1 MSATIGRP
9 LAAGWFR
16 FANAA
21 PARSAP
27 ELSQVLQDRPPPF
40 GGAPD
45 HSRAFQVAGV
55 PDCENTQQPVN
66 PKEKIPMPDNMRIVR
81 LTQVRLTRA
90 QAHRLI
96 ETYGCGDVPRED
108 ALERVTEATVTAYDA
123 PRGDRV
129 ELDTNVS
136 GEPVS
141 WLAQD
146 EIDRLIFEHREP
158 PPRRGGCPRS
168 RRRPKATSSPRPTAT
183 IRGCPGA
190 AGGAW
195 PASRPLDFAA
205 ECPRRVT
212 WRADDPHR

>member
-1 MSATIGRP
+1 
-9 LAAGWFR
+9 
-16 FANAA
+16 
-21 PARSAP
+21 
-27 ELSQVLQDRPPPF
+27 
-40 GGAPD
+40 
-45 HSRAFQVAGV
+45 
-55 PDCENTQQPVN
+55 
-66 PKEKIPMPDNMRIVR
+66 MPDTMRIVR

-146 EIDRLIFEHREP
+146 EIDRLIFDTESTP
-158 PPRRGGCPRS
+158 PPGGLPSQPPPDGHPISTDARAWQRLWRDGDIITEADGDDPGMPRRG
-168 RRRPKATSSPRPTAT
+168 RRKRMARVTSLG
-183 IRGCPGA
+183 IRGRVS
-190 AGGAW
+190 
-195 PASRPLDFAA
+195 PARTVA
-205 ECPRRVT
+205 RR
-212 WRADDPHR
+212 

>member
-1 MSATIGRP
+1 
-9 LAAGWFR
+9 
-16 FANAA
+16 
-21 PARSAP
+21 
-27 ELSQVLQDRPPPF
+27 
-40 GGAPD
+40 
-45 HSRAFQVAGV
+45 
-55 PDCENTQQPVN
+55 
-66 PKEKIPMPDNMRIVR
+66 MPDTMRIVR

-146 EIDRLIFEHREP
+146 EIDRLIH
-158 PPRRGGCPRS
+158 
-168 RRRPKATSSPRPTAT
+168 SPGR
-183 IRGCPGA
+183 
-190 AGGAW
+190 
-195 PASRPLDFAA
+195 
-205 ECPRRVT
+205 
-212 WRADDPHR
+212 

>member
-1 MSATIGRP
+1 MSDT
-9 LAAGWFR
+9 
-16 FANAA
+16 
-21 PARSAP
+21 
-27 ELSQVLQDRPPPF
+27 
-40 GGAPD
+40 
-45 HSRAFQVAGV
+45 
-55 PDCENTQQPVN
+55 
-66 PKEKIPMPDNMRIVR
+66 MRIVR

-146 EIDRLIFEHREP
+146 EIDRLLFDTESTP
-158 PPRRGGCPRS
+158 PPGGCPRS
-168 RRRPKATSSPRPTAT
+168 RRRPTATPSAQTPARGNDCGAKATSSPRPTAT
-183 IRGCPGA
+183 IRRCPGA
-190 AGGAW
+190 AGGSVW

-212 WRADDPHR
+212 WRADDPHRQTHPRPGAPPHRDVRIHRAARAGPYPVDGCRAVHLRHPGPQPP

>member
-1 MSATIGRP
+1 
-9 LAAGWFR
+9 
-16 FANAA
+16 
-21 PARSAP
+21 
-27 ELSQVLQDRPPPF
+27 
-40 GGAPD
+40 
-45 HSRAFQVAGV
+45 
-55 PDCENTQQPVN
+55 
-66 PKEKIPMPDNMRIVR
+66 MPDTMRIVR

-146 EIDRLIFEHREP
+146 EIDRLIFDTESTP
-158 PPRRGGCPRS
+158 PPGGLPSQPPPDGHPISTDARAWQRLWRDGDIITEADGDDPGMPRRG
-168 RRRPKATSSPRPTAT
+168 RRKRMARVTSLE
-183 IRGCPGA
+183 IRGRVS
-190 AGGAW
+190 
-195 PASRPLDFAA
+195 PARTVA
-205 ECPRRVT
+205 RR
-212 WRADDPHR
+212 

>member
-1 MSATIGRP
+1 
-9 LAAGWFR
+9 
-16 FANAA
+16 
-21 PARSAP
+21 
-27 ELSQVLQDRPPPF
+27 
-40 GGAPD
+40 
-45 HSRAFQVAGV
+45 
-55 PDCENTQQPVN
+55 
-66 PKEKIPMPDNMRIVR
+66 MPDNMRIVR

-108 ALERVTEATVTAYDA
+108 ALERVTESTVTAYDA

-146 EIDRLIFEHREP
+146 ESTASSSTPRA

-168 RRRPKATSSPRPTAT
+168 RRRPKATSSPRPMAT

-195 PASRPLDFAA
+195 PVSRPLDFAA

-212 WRADDPHR
+212 WRADDPHRQTHPRPGAPPHRDVRIHRAARAGPYQVDGCRAVHLRHPGPQPP